1 MTPDQEISTMAEN
14 SLLGAADGN
23 DRNDHER
30 VVEKLD
36 NTSSSVPAGAAQ
48 AVLVHSTPMPE
59 DS

>member
-1 MTPDQEISTMAEN
+1 MAEN
-14 SLLGAADGN
+14 SLLGAADDNDHN
-23 DRNDHER
+23 DREC